1 MRHVHILT
9 INIIAAIANNVTE
22 TTTIQ
27 VKKQTRDELRAIGSM
42 GDDYNSVIEKL
53 IREHNRNKLVEHSK
67 RVVEERIDE
76 FVSIDE
82 L

>member
-1 MRHVHILT
+1 V
-9 INIIAAIANNVTE
+9 NE

-42 GDDYNSVIEKL
+42 GDDYNAVIENL

-67 RVVEERIDE
+67 RAVEEHIDE

>member
-1 MRHVHILT
+1 M
-9 INIIAAIANNVTE
+9 TE

-53 IREHNRNKLVEHSK
+53 IQEHNRNKLVEYSK
-67 RVVEERIDE
+67 RVVEENIDE

>member
-1 MRHVHILT
+1 
-9 INIIAAIANNVTE
+9 VTE

-27 VKKQTRDELRAIGSM
+27 VKKQTRDELRAIGPM
-42 GDDYNSVIEKL
+42 GDDYDSVIEKL
-53 IREHNRNKLVEHSK
+53 IREHNRNKLIEHSK
-67 RVVEERIDE
+67 QVVEENIDE

>member
-1 MRHVHILT
+1 MKAINT
-9 INIIAAIANNVTE
+9 IADIAENMAE

-27 VKKQTRDELRAIGSM
+27 VKTKTRDELRAIGSM

-53 IREHNRNKLVEHSK
+53 IQEHNRNKLVEYSRK
-67 RVVEERIDE
+67 MVEEHEDE

>member
-1 MRHVHILT
+1 MG
-9 INIIAAIANNVTE
+9 

-27 VKKQTRDELRAIGSM
+27 IQTDVRDALREIGAM
-42 GDDYNSVIEKL
+42 GDDYNSVIERL
-53 IREHNRNKLVEHSK
+53 IKEHNRQHLVEYSRK
-67 RVVEERIDE
+67 IVEERRDE

>member
-1 MRHVHILT
+1 MT
-9 INIIAAIANNVTE
+9 IITIGVIVSPDTMG

-27 VKKQTRDELRAIGSM
+27 IQTDVRDALREIGAM
-42 GDDYNSVIEKL
+42 GDDYNSVIERL
-53 IREHNRNKLVEHSK
+53 IKEHNRQYLVEYSRK
-67 RVVEERIDE
+67 IVEERRDE

>member
-1 MRHVHILT
+1 MNLAINT
-9 INIIAAIANNVTE
+9 ITAIAYNMTE

-42 GDDYNSVIEKL
+42 GDDYNAVIEKL
-53 IREHNRNKLVEHSK
+53 IREHNRNKLVEYSK
-67 RVVEERIDE
+67 RVVEEHIDE
-76 FVSIDE
+76 FVSVDE